1 VRLLLLCAVKQNVSA
16 THPIQRRRVGEIEG
30 SRSGKC
36 CVITGAIRQHWLQQ
50 WRANWAEA
58 TRRVRFDSWL
68 CGNQA
73 DREELAAMDLVAG
86 QALGAEVQV
95 AGGIGARLQ
104 WSGPAGPYTD
114 LAQVGTPRAQRLTL
128 CKGRR

>member
-1 VRLLLLCAVKQNVSA
+1 M
-16 THPIQRRRVGEIEG
+16 VG
-30 SRSGKC
+30 
-36 CVITGAIRQHWLQQ
+36 CVITDVIRQHWLQQ

-68 CGNQA
+68 FGNQA

-86 QALGAEVQV
+86 QDLGAEVQV

-104 WSGPAGPYTD
+104 RSGPAGPYTG

-128 CKGRR
+128 GKGRR